1 MKNHE
6 RCGNVVSH
14 GQLFKLFVQK
24 DADYVNHVVQD
35 LNQHFDRVLVTPARC
50 GSDEPECQGFEILAI
65 KENRDGQTD
74 SDAEFTSIERVL
86 RNVWPKDRP
95 KRAELRD
102 MIDELEIHEHSCG
115 TGKN

>member
-1 MKNHE
+1 MNDQK
-6 RCGNVVSH
+6 RCSNVVTH
-14 GQLFKLFVQK
+14 GQLFKIFVK
-24 DADYVNHVVQD
+24 KNADYVKDVVQD
-35 LNQHFDRVLVTPARC
+35 LTQEFDRVFVTSARC
-50 GSDEPECQGFEILAI
+50 ESDEQKRQGFEILAI
-65 KENRDGQTD
+65 KENLNGQTD